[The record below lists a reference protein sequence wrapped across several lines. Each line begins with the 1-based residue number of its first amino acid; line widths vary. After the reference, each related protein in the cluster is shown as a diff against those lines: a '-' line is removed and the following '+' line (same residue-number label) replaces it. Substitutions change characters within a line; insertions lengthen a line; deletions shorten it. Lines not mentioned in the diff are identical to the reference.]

1 MIDGC
6 RRESEVLHRDYG
18 INITWP
24 ESSISHDIRRNC
36 PCGRFTESDTY
47 ISGIASRQCRGSY
60 SEGGLWLE
68 SDTSQCNYNSKNIS
82 ITLSLCH
89 LTTVSFITMQNV
101 CNFYYSFSLQVTN
114 VDELVHGLT
123 EQSRAA
129 SFYEPLDF
137 TIATLLAEDLALS
150 EEIVSNREVQ
160 NGYVEA
166 IENLLLVNA
175 SVVNASQT
183 MHASADR

>member
-1 MIDGC
+1 MP
-6 RRESEVLHRDYG
+6 LDYC
-18 INITWP
+18 
-24 ESSISHDIRRNC
+24 EFHHYA
-36 PCGRFTESDTY
+36 Y
-47 ISGIASRQCRGSY
+47 II
-60 SEGGLWLE
+60 E
-68 SDTSQCNYNSKNIS
+68 
-82 ITLSLCH
+82 
-89 LTTVSFITMQNV
+89 NV

-137 TIATLLAEDLALS
+137 TIATLLAEDLAQS

-183 MHASADR
+183 MHASVDR